1 MTPGARIAAVI
12 ELTGLIEAAPPPAD
26 AVVDRFFRERRYMG
40 SKDRRAVADMT
51 FAMLRSRARLE
62 WWIGRADASPG
73 TSPVASPGATPRN
86 RVLAH
91 CVLFAGTSADDVTA
105 LFSGERHCP
114 EVLSDGEKALVT
126 QLAGQSPD
134 HPEIPLATA
143 LELPQWLEEPLRGSW
158 GASLAAEMAALNRPA
173 PVDLRVNTA
182 RSTREK
188 ARSALAADG
197 ITAVPTPLSPLGLRI
212 DGRPN
217 LRAARAFRGGLVEV
231 QDEGAQVAALLAGAS
246 SGMTVVDFCAG
257 AGGKTL
263 AMAATMAEAGRVR
276 GRLIACD
283 VLKGPLRH
291 MEKRLAR
298 ARIAG
303 VETLPMAA
311 GNDPQVAAIQGK
323 ADRVLA
329 DVPCSGTGTWR
340 RHPDIRWRLS
350 AADVDEYVGRQRRIL
365 ADAAGLVRRGGRLI
379 YVTCSLLRAENEEQ
393 IDRFVEERSD
403 FSVVPISDVWKESLG
418 DTCPAA
424 GPCLTLSPVAT
435 GTDGFFVAVLERR

>member
-26 AVVDRFFRERRYMG
+26 AVVERFFRERRYMG

-51 FAMLRSRARLE
+51 FAMVRSRARLA
-62 WWIGRADASPG
+62 WWIGRAG
-73 TSPVASPGATPRN
+73 ASPGASPRN
-86 RVLAH
+86 SVLAH
-91 CVLFAGTSADDVTA
+91 CVLFAGTSADDVAA

-114 EVLSDGEKALVT
+114 EPLSDGEKTLVT
-126 QLAGQSPD
+126 QLAGQPAD
-134 HPEIPLATA
+134 HPEMPPATA
-143 LELPQWLEEPLRGSW
+143 LELPEWLDEPLRQRW
-158 GASLAAEMAALNRPA
+158 GTSLAVEMAALNRPA

-188 ARSALAADG
+188 AQSVLAADG
-197 ITAVPTPLSPLGLRI
+197 IEAVPTPLSPIGLRI

-217 LRAARAFRGGLVEV
+217 LRAARAFRDGLVEV
-231 QDEGAQVAALLAGAS
+231 QDEGAQVAALLAGTS
-246 SGMTVVDFCAG
+246 PGMTVVDFCAG

-263 AMAATMAEAGRVR
+263 AMAATMIGTGRVR

-283 VLKGPLRH
+283 VLRGPLRR

-303 VETLPMAA
+303 VESRFLAA
-311 GNDPQVAAIQGK
+311 GNDPWVAANQGK

-340 RHPDIRWRLS
+340 RHPDIRWRLR

-365 ADAAGLVRRGGRLI
+365 TDAAGLVRRGGRLI

-403 FSVVPISDVWKESLG
+403 FSVVPLSDAWTERLG

-424 GPCLTLSPVAT
+424 GPCLTLSPAAT